1 MKKILVTG
9 ANSFTAS
16 HVIPYLAS
24 QGHEIQGII
33 RSIDSVQEKST
44 IRINSKFVRPNLLG
58 DLSDSKFTETLD
70 YRPDVILHL
79 ANNNGATE
87 ARLASIY
94 RDNVTAVTNLI
105 SYSIRV
111 DCPKIVALSTIS
123 VHGDI
128 SAPTISMTTGFNNP
142 GPYGFSKREAELLL
156 QQSEGLQSIFLL
168 RLPSILGYGAK
179 NHWLSTVLE
188 SALNNAPI
196 RFNNPKAK
204 FNNAVYVDDLSAFI
218 SNLISEKSEGVF
230 AFPLASKD
238 PMTIGEIVELVVEK
252 SRSTS
257 SLESEE
263 VERSTFTIDDL
274 FAREKFGYTSRTT
287 KLAVE
292 TFVLDTL
299 LKIR

>member
-128 SAPTISMTTGFNNP
+128 SAPTISMTTGFHNP

-299 LKIR
+299 LGIK